1 MEEGWVRYG
10 FKASFLIGYKV
21 EFGCKKKKKSKY
33 RNRRA
38 RLEDLAVTEGGNN
51 VGLNYSRGNRV
62 ARKMS

>member
-1 MEEGWVRYG
+1 MVLKQV
-10 FKASFLIGYKV
+10 FSLVIKLSLDA
-21 EFGCKKKKKSKY
+21 KKKKSKY

>member
-1 MEEGWVRYG
+1 MVLKQV
-10 FKASFLIGYKV
+10 FSLVIKLSLDA
-21 EFGCKKKKKSKY
+21 KKKKKSKY